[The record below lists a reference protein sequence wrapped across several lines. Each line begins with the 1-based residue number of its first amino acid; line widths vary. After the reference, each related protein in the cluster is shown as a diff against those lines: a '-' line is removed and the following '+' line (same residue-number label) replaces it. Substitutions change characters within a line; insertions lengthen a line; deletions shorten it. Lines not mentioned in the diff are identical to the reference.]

1 MCVCFDVHI
10 VSNLVGR
17 VVGGIGKILMEVD
30 LFITAFF
37 SAWDAAVASLT
48 IILDVSKHE

>member
-17 VVGGIGKILMEVD
+17 VVGGVGKMLMEVD
-30 LFITAFF
+30 LFITAFLLRGMQLLHH
-37 SAWDAAVASLT
+37 SP
-48 IILDVSKHE
+48 